1 MATVTSKTSVQVPY
15 YQYPNAVEK
24 LLTEVFL
31 QICMGKS
38 CPLFLSNRCKL
49 GFFWYVGWGFFFV
62 LFCCFVGFFYV
73 YGLNEQTGEF
83 KYSLAKNPVRFI
95 ESVNFRDFFE
105 NLLS

>member
-1 MATVTSKTSVQVPY
+1 MHGKILSIILVKQMQVG
-15 YQYPNAVEK
+15 
-24 LLTEVFL
+24 VFL
-31 QICMGKS
+31 VCW
-38 CPLFLSNRCKL
+38 L
-49 GFFWYVGWGFFFV
+49 GFFFV
-62 LFCCFVGFFYV
+62 CFVVLLFFYV